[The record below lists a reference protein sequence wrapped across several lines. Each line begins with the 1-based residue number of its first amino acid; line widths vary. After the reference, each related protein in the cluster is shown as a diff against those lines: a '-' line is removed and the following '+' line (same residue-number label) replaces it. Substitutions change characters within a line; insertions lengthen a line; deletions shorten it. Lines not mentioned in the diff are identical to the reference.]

1 MNNKKKLLVK
11 IMTGAL
17 IITSLTSNSSYA
29 IEQNNFEH
37 FSVEPISYNIEIDKD
52 LNTEKEITFTDQEVY
67 DALKKQGYDVDK
79 VLRESNQNNFKM
91 LRASK
96 NSNGVNKITWRKD
109 GGFDL
114 YLSKNSLLVISGL
127 GIGAVSALFGPL
139 APAATAII
147 ASTVSMY
154 AGGNIS
160 CGKVFRFTKVKIGKY
175 DYKYAYL
182 KSWNQ

>member
-1 MNNKKKLLVK
+1 MNKKKKLLVK

-17 IITSLTSNSSYA
+17 IITSLASNSSYA
-29 IEQNNFEH
+29 MEQNNFEH
-37 FSVEPISYNIEIDKD
+37 LSVEPISYNLEVDQD
-52 LNTEKEITFTDQEVY
+52 LNTEREITFTDQEVY
-67 DALKKQGYDVDK
+67 DALKRQGYDVDK
-79 VLRESNQNNFKM
+79 VLRESNQNTSRVR
-91 LRASK
+91 RAAK
-96 NSNGVNKITWRKD
+96 NSNGVNKIKWRKD

-114 YLSKNSLLVISGL
+114 YLSKNSLLIISGV
-127 GIGAVSALFGPL
+127 GIGALSALFGPL